1 MCAWATGARSQV
13 LIDWESVYGT
23 APTGSAIAA
32 IKLPF
37 VSCDLK
43 DDSKPQPTVILGGG
57 RNVAP
62 AFYPNTSF
70 AGTLTG
76 YCDSIAIGYILR
88 AIFGAPTTTG
98 SASAYT
104 HTFKI
109 ASTTPSFVLEKG
121 HPDIPYYYLYKGC
134 KATGFSVTLAQN
146 GQFQY
151 TVPLIAASQTASS
164 SSYDATPS
172 IDVSKPTVIFDAQD
186 LAVTEGGGAITTVD
200 QLSFNFMN
208 NSVVGFGLGGGG
220 SATVAG
226 EGNPTINGTLRGM
239 FDGNTIIA
247 KGTAK
252 TESSLV
258 ATMTRST
265 VSLSL
270 AVDELFYSRETPA
283 ISGPGGVMID
293 LTFEGFYSND
303 ADASAFR
310 AVLVN
315 ATASYA

>member
-1 MCAWATGARSQV
+1 MSWAAGARSQV

-32 IKLPF
+32 IKLPYT
-37 VSCDLK
+37 SCDLK
-43 DDSKPQPTVILGGG
+43 DTSKPQKSVILGGG

-62 AFYPNTSF
+62 PYYPNTAFS
-70 AGTLTG
+70 GSLSG
-76 YCDSIAIGYILR
+76 LCDSIAIGYILR
-88 AIFGAPTTTG
+88 AVFGAPTTTG
-98 SASAYT
+98 SALAYT

-109 ASTTPSFVLEKG
+109 AATTPSFILEKG
-121 HPDIPYYYLYKGC
+121 HPEIPYYYLYKGC
-134 KATGFSVTLAQN
+134 KAMGFSITLAQN
-146 GQFQY
+146 GQF
-151 TVPLIAASQTASS
+151 TFNVPIIAASQTPSGT
-164 SSYDATPS
+164 SYDATANY
-172 IDVSKPTVIFDAQD
+172 DVSKPSVTFDAQD
-186 LAVTEGGGAITTVD
+186 LAVLEGGGAITTLD
-200 QLSFNFMN
+200 QLSFNYMN

-226 EGNPTINGTLRGM
+226 EGNPTIDGTIKGM

-258 ATMTRST
+258 ATMTRSA

-283 ISGPGGVMID
+283 ISGPGGIYLD
-293 LTFEGFYSND
+293 LTYEGCYVN
-303 ADASAFR
+303 AAAASAFR
-310 AVLVN
+310 VVLVN
-315 ATASYA
+315 TTASYA